1 MLAIECNP
9 RLHSCIVLMKN
20 QMAEAGEAF
29 GRALETS
36 SNNEVDNVNDFT
48 PLSLPTTTG
57 EEENP
62 MVVPSS
68 QQKRVIWLYNEIGK
82 LAHVTG
88 VKEIVDIV
96 KGIVFGED
104 AVFDLHDPLPFFV
117 LGHVQVPYQIWSF
130 YLSGKEWYVINFC
143 LGKIRP
149 KSECFFVPA
158 GISLDKN

>member
-29 GRALETS
+29 GRALEM
-36 SNNEVDNVNDFT
+36 SNNNNGYST
-48 PLSLPTTTG
+48 PLSRPSIVKK
-57 EEENP
+57 EEET

-68 QQKRVIWLYNEIGK
+68 KQRPVIWLYNEIGK

-88 VKEIVDIV
+88 LSEVGDIV
-96 KGIVFGED
+96 RDILSGED

-117 LGHVQVPYQIWSF
+117 LGHVQMPCQIWSHL
-130 YLSGKEWYVINFC
+130 LSGKKWNILNFC
-143 LGKIRP
+143 LGQLR
-149 KSECFFVPA
+149 
-158 GISLDKN
+158 